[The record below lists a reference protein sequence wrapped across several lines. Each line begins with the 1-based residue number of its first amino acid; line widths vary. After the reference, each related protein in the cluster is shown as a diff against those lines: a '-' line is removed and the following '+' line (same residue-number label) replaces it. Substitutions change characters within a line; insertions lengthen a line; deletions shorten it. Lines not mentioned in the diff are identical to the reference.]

1 MRQYWQFDYI
11 VDGKHKIR
19 YFYGTEAA
27 VNRRTKRYKCDSR
40 EITVLSKSQVNYLKT
55 VKEARFIDL

>member
-1 MRQYWQFDYI
+1 MRQYWQFEYF

-27 VNRRTKRYKCDSR
+27 VNRRAKRYDGCGKQIKLLNKS
-40 EITVLSKSQVNYLKT
+40 EVLHLKQE
-55 VKEARFIDL
+55 KEARFIDL